1 MIFLL
6 QRKIIPNKILLAES
20 SGKCKITKFFG
31 RTQFWELKS
40 VERNHIIR
48 VLRHTNGNK
57 TETARLF
64 KIGLTTLYRKIE
76 EFGIKECIYDAMYRL
91 TVLST
96 LVDTMLESQYRLYYN
111 DDEYDFLSNVQY
123 DRETKVFRAEIT
135 CKRR

>member
-1 MIFLL
+1 MK
-6 QRKIIPNKILLAES
+6 KIGNRDNTLRTAIAFTIPEVIAGEYFDRFREYTDDYDKD
-20 SGKCKITKFFG
+20 C
-31 RTQFWELKS
+31 S
-40 VERNHIIR
+40 VERIYFYCKELSDI
-48 VLRHTNGNK
+48 LD
-57 TETARLF
+57 
-64 KIGLTTLYRKIE
+64 E
-76 EFGIKECIYDAMYRL
+76 EFGIKECVYDAMYRL

>member
-1 MIFLL
+1 ME
-6 QRKIIPNKILLAES
+6 KIDNRDITIRTGIAFTIPEVIAGEYFDRFIECTDDKDWPVEHIYFYCKELSDILD
-20 SGKCKITKFFG
+20 
-31 RTQFWELKS
+31 
-40 VERNHIIR
+40 
-48 VLRHTNGNK
+48 
-57 TETARLF
+57 
-64 KIGLTTLYRKIE
+64 E